1 MGVFFFTNQTQYVI
15 LEQTGTLGEKMS
27 KPKKSKPTIVDVKC
41 EEVETIAPTLEDRI
55 QALEQVTMAL
65 VERHKDVL
73 DRFREMVVAVTK
85 ISEENNS

>member
-1 MGVFFFTNQTQYVI
+1 
-15 LEQTGTLGEKMS
+15 MS
-27 KPKKSKPTIVDVKC
+27 EPKKSKPTIVDVKC

-85 ISEENNS
+85 ISEGNNS

>member
-1 MGVFFFTNQTQYVI
+1 
-15 LEQTGTLGEKMS
+15 MS
-27 KPKKSKPTIVDVKC
+27 KPKIIDVKC
-41 EEVETIAPTLEDRI
+41 KEAETVEPTLEDRI

-85 ISEENNS
+85 ISEGNNS